1 MDNYITRKIS
11 RKVGDTIYH
20 LYYDK
25 SGDKIDD
32 KEYIKKITAG
42 IYIPPRYR
50 DVKINIDVNKKIRA
64 IGYDDK
70 NRPQYIYHK
79 QHIERQKNKK
89 FNQMIP
95 FGKKFSRI
103 NKVIQKDIQLSD
115 NSKNNQ
121 IAIILKL
128 IMDCHFRVGSEKYLK
143 DNQSYGTT
151 TLEKKHITETKDG
164 ITINF
169 IGKKKVHNFCNV
181 KDKLLIKTLKRKKRN
196 NRSPKL
202 FTYQYKE
209 KDVTIKPSDVNKYL
223 KQFGDISTK
232 NFRTWGANIEYIRQ
246 LLHNHSTEKHPKYA
260 IKESI
265 NKVAF
270 KLHNT
275 VGVCKSNYIDPEITN
290 FYSIDPHKFVSYFKG
305 DKNSVSK
312 HVIQSKYIHFLES
325 IA

>member
-1 MDNYITRKIS
+1 MDNYIIRKIS

-25 SGDKIDD
+25 SGDKVDD
-32 KEYIKKITAG
+32 KGYIKKITDG

-50 DVKINIDVNKKIRA
+50 DVKINVNVNKKIRA

-79 QHIERQKNKK
+79 EHIEKQKNKK
-89 FNQMIP
+89 FNQMII
-95 FGKKFSRI
+95 FGKKFSKI
-103 NKVIQKDIQLSD
+103 NKMIHKDMQLSD

-151 TLEKKHITETKDG
+151 TLEKKHIMETKGG
-164 ITINF
+164 ITVNF
-169 IGKKKVHNFCNV
+169 IGKKKVHNFCDV
-181 KDKLLIKTLKRKKRN
+181 KDKLLIKTLRQKKRKKSSR
-196 NRSPKL
+196 L
-202 FTYQYKE
+202 FTYKYKR
-209 KDVTIKPSDVNKYL
+209 KDVTVKPSDVNKYL
-223 KQFGDISTK
+223 KRFGDISTK

-246 LLHNHSTEKHPKYA
+246 LLHNHLDSKHPKYA

-275 VGVCKSNYIDPEITN
+275 VGVCKNNYIDPEITS
-290 FYSIDPHKFVSYFKG
+290 FYSLDPDKFVNYFKG
-305 DKNSVSK
+305 DKASVSK
-312 HVIQSKYIHFLES
+312 RIIQSRYIHFLES